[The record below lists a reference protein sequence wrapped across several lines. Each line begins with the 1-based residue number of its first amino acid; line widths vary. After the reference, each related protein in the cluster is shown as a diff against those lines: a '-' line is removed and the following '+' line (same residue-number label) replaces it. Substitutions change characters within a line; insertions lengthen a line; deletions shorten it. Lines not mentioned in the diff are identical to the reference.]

1 MLPKISII
9 TPTLNR
15 ADYLEQT
22 ILSVLNQNY
31 PNLEYFVIDGGSSDG
46 TLEILQRYSNQL
58 CYLSEKDKGQS
69 DALNKG
75 LRLVSGEIVA
85 YLNADDE
92 YEPNALLRIGQFF
105 TRYPEAH
112 WVSGKCKIINNIGQE
127 ILKPVTLYKNFL
139 LTTKSRTL
147 LLIVNYISQ
156 PATFWRREV
165 IDRVGYF
172 DLNLSAV
179 MDYDYWLRISNVFPL
194 YVVQDYLARFR
205 MHSTSKTVISAL
217 NEWDEELNLMRRY
230 TKSKILLFLHRFH
243 RCLITRGYQVV
254 NRADGFRNQ
263 SE

>member
-1 MLPKISII
+1 MLPKISVI

-31 PNLEYFVIDGGSSDG
+31 PDLEYLVIDGGSTDG
-46 TLEILQRYSNQL
+46 TLDILRRYSGHL
-58 CYLSEKDKGQS
+58 HYLSEKDRGQS

-75 LRLVSGEIVA
+75 LNLVSGEIIA

-92 YEPNALLRIGQFF
+92 YEPNALLRVAQFF
-105 TRYPEAH
+105 TQNPQAS
-112 WVSGKCKIINNIGQE
+112 WVTGKCRIINEYGQE
-127 ILKPVTLYKNFL
+127 ILRSITLYKNL
-139 LTTKSRTL
+139 LLSTRSLTL

-179 MDYDYWLRISNVFPL
+179 MDYDYWLRISKIYRL
-194 YVVQDYLARFR
+194 YVIQDYLARFR
-205 MHSTSKTVISAL
+205 MHSSSKTVVSAL
-217 NEWDEELNLMRRY
+217 SEWDEELRMVRQY
-230 TKSKILLFLHRFH
+230 TKSRTLFFLHRLH
-243 RCLITRGYQVV
+243 RFLITKGYQVI
-254 NRADGFRNQ
+254 NRSKGLKSLA
-263 SE
+263 